1 MEYGLVRKFNT
12 TDMARD
18 RIGNNGTIDMDKI
31 RTGGVGGVVVV
42 GGPELGQVDDT
53 RRWSR
58 GGPGSALMVWTL
70 VVVFQETVNL

>member
-31 RTGGVGGVVVV
+31 RTGGGGGVVVV

-53 RRWSR
+53 RRWSWR
-58 GGPGSALMVWTL
+58 GPGSVLMVWTL
-70 VVVFQETVNL
+70 MVMFLETVNL